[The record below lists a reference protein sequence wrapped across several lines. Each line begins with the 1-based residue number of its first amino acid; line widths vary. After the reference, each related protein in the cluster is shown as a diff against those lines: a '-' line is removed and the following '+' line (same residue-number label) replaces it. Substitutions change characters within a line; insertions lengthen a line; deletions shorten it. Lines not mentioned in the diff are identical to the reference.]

1 MANSTNKQP
10 ATSNVEQAATLSAKA
25 SLAWL
30 LPLAAL
36 LFAAWVLWRSYV
48 ELGPLVEIEFETA
61 GGVEAGVTRV
71 LHNDVEVG
79 KVETVRLSDD
89 LDSVVVSVRLDPVVA
104 SYVDNDARFWIVN
117 AQINATGISGL
128 STLLSGA
135 YIEVDWDNEQGERRK
150 EFIGLDEPPLTERG
164 TPGLRLTLSAE
175 ESGFIN
181 VGSPVFLRQIE
192 AGRVER
198 RRLSDD
204 ATEVLFDIFIEAPFH
219 KHVFP
224 ETRFFGVSGVEAKI
238 DANGA
243 TVRVES
249 AAALISG
256 GLAFENTP
264 QSSSA
269 EPVTETG
276 RRYKLFDSRSDAD
289 ESLFD
294 GEDDE
299 NFRLIARFNGSVKG
313 LRKGAPI
320 EYNGITVGKV
330 SSVSVQLPRAAN
342 ESSIA
347 TVVLQFQPKRLGLE
361 DVTRQGWL
369 ATVNGFVESGLRV
382 QLTKGNLLTG
392 SLIIK
397 LVNKPELSQE
407 SIDLSSKPYPAVP
420 VIPSN
425 TDAITADAETL
436 IKNLSELPLDS
447 LVVSATQLLQEARQL
462 LASPDI
468 AKLPAQLATS
478 MESLSDATTSLPE
491 MVESLKQTSDSASD
505 VLQGL
510 SPDSEVYIELSEA
523 LRELGE
529 AARSIAAFA
538 QVLEDNPNA
547 IITGR

>member
-1 MANSTNKQP
+1 MCI
-10 ATSNVEQAATLSAKA
+10 
-25 SLAWL
+25 
-30 LPLAAL
+30 
-36 LFAAWVLWRSYV
+36 RD
-48 ELGPLVEIEFETA
+48 
-61 GGVEAGVTRV
+61 R
-71 LHNDVEVG
+71 
-79 KVETVRLSDD
+79 
-89 LDSVVVSVRLDPVVA
+89 
-104 SYVDNDARFWIVN
+104 
-117 AQINATGISGL
+117 
-128 STLLSGA
+128 
-135 YIEVDWDNEQGERRK
+135 
-150 EFIGLDEPPLTERG
+150 
-164 TPGLRLTLSAE
+164 
-175 ESGFIN
+175 
-181 VGSPVFLRQIE
+181 
-192 AGRVER
+192 
-198 RRLSDD
+198 
-204 ATEVLFDIFIEAPFH
+204 
-219 KHVFP
+219 
-224 ETRFFGVSGVEAKI
+224 
-238 DANGA
+238 
-243 TVRVES
+243 
-249 AAALISG
+249 
-256 GLAFENTP
+256 
-264 QSSSA
+264 
-269 EPVTETG
+269 
-276 RRYKLFDSRSDAD
+276 
-289 ESLFD
+289 
-294 GEDDE
+294 
-299 NFRLIARFNGSVKG
+299 
-313 LRKGAPI
+313 
-320 EYNGITVGKV
+320 
-330 SSVSVQLPRAAN
+330 LPRAAN

>member
-1 MANSTNKQP
+1 MANSTDKQP

-104 SYVDNDARFWIVN
+104 SYVDSDARFWIVN

-135 YIEVDWDNEQGERRK
+135 YIEVDWDNEQGERQK

-224 ETRFFGVSGVEAKI
+224 ETRFFGVSGVEARI

-264 QSSSA
+264 QASSA

-276 RRYKLFDSRSDAD
+276 KLYKLFDSRSDAD